1 MDIINLAEET
11 ENFTGNVWKTGNSL
25 IDVGTGDV
33 WKKIKELEEVK
44 EVVITHSHYDHVDNL
59 RKVKEKY
66 QPKVY
71 AFEPSN
77 LEIEAEKIQEGQNIE
92 INGIDFRVIHTP
104 GHKDDS
110 VCLYSEKEKIL
121 FTGDL
126 IFPEGGFGRTDLLEG
141 NRDKLIQ
148 SIEKITQL
156 DVKEFYPGH
165 ELSVKN
171 KANQQIQESLK
182 EAKKNQSKY

>member
-66 QPKVY
+66 QPKY
-71 AFEPSN
+71 TLLSPQTWKSKLKKYKKA
-77 LEIEAEKIQEGQNIE
+77 KIS
-92 INGIDFRVIHTP
+92 R
-104 GHKDDS
+104 
-110 VCLYSEKEKIL
+110 
-121 FTGDL
+121 
-126 IFPEGGFGRTDLLEG
+126 
-141 NRDKLIQ
+141 
-148 SIEKITQL
+148 
-156 DVKEFYPGH
+156 
-165 ELSVKN
+165 
-171 KANQQIQESLK
+171 
-182 EAKKNQSKY
+182 